1 MSTNLHEV
9 VERLHRLA
17 AISPTSTGELK
28 TWYAAAQEFRDWLST
43 KPAQLIDRV
52 PHFVWHYL
60 DDADIRS
67 KDEVYRRD
75 QERELA
81 AVLARLEGDGDAA

>member
-1 MSTNLHEV
+1 MDTSLEEV
-9 VERLHRLA
+9 AKRLRQLA
-17 AISPTSTGELK
+17 ALSPAGPAELK
-28 TWYAAAQEFRDWLST
+28 TWHAAAKEFEDWLSVR
-43 KPAQLIDRV
+43 PERLVDQV

-60 DDADIRS
+60 ADADIRS

-81 AVLARLEGDGDAA
+81 AVLARLESGGDAA

>member
-1 MSTNLHEV
+1 MDTSLQEV
-9 VERLHRLA
+9 AQRLRQLA
-17 AISPTSTGELK
+17 ALSPAGSGELK
-28 TWYAAAQEFRDWLST
+28 TWNAAAKEFKDWLSAR
-43 KPAQLIDRV
+43 PDRLVDQV

-67 KDEVYRRD
+67 RDEVYRRN

-81 AVLARLEGDGDAA
+81 AVLATLEGGGHAA